1 MLRGIPLHSITEV
14 RGAIIVKNGLSLKAR
29 RPRNISA
36 VALAIINVICIEP
49 CEMVW
54 GVMVDPNDAGRT
66 CDGEA

>member
-36 VALAIINVICIEP
+36 VALAIVKVIYIEP
-49 CEMVW
+49 CETAW
-54 GVMVDPNDAGRT
+54 GVMVDPNDAGRP
-66 CDGEA
+66 CDGGG